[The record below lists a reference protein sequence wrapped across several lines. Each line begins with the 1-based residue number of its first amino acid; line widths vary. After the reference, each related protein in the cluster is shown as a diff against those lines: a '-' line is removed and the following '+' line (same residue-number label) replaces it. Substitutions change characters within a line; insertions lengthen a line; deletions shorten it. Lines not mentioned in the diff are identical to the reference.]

1 MKEITLKEL
10 QTAIAA
16 IDHKNHAADQYFY
29 KLAEEVG
36 ELAKAIRK
44 GRRLESCGGI
54 KGTVEEELYDVL
66 YYTVCLANIL
76 EIDLTAC
83 AALKEKLNAEKYG
96 RKCIFEV

>member
-54 KGTVEEELYDVL
+54 KGTVEQNGV
-66 YYTVCLANIL
+66 
-76 EIDLTAC
+76 
-83 AALKEKLNAEKYG
+83 KMEKMLIFRIFSG
-96 RKCIFEV
+96 RRR